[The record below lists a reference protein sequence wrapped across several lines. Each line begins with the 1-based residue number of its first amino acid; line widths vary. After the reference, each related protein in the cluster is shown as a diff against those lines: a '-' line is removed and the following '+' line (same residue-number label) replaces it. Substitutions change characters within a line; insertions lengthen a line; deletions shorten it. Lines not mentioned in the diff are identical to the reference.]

1 MTLKNGYYFELLCW
15 GVRYLGCQQQ
25 PTYTDKEIYGQA
37 SEGVLG
43 RKITD
48 LSLYLFLIPIIRSPN
63 LIYWSEFFMEPNLFA
78 VP

>member
-25 PTYTDKEIYGQA
+25 PTQIKKFMDKPVKGFW
-37 SEGVLG
+37 EG
-43 RKITD
+43 KD
-48 LSLYLFLIPIIRSPN
+48 LSLYLFLLPIIRSPN
-63 LIYWSEFFMEPNLFA
+63 LLYWSEFFMEPNLSP

>member
-43 RKITD
+43 RKNRSFS
-48 LSLYLFLIPIIRSPN
+48 LSLPHTYN
-63 LIYWSEFFMEPNLFA
+63 
-78 VP
+78 